1 MALVELQPPDQ
12 KRDLWFQCSWCCCPW
27 RLQGSEIF
35 CCCLMLNVNEN
46 RNVTWT
52 LRLIWSLSWIYHED
66 WHEYVPEIHLSAWIL
81 QVSETESLSCQE
93 SVILI

>member
-35 CCCLMLNVNEN
+35 CCCSILNVNEN
-46 RNVTWT
+46 GNVTWT
-52 LRLIWSLSWIYHED
+52 LMLIWSPSWIYHEG
-66 WHEYVPEIHLSAWIL
+66 WREIHLSAWIL
-81 QVSETESLSCQE
+81 EVSETESLNCQE
-93 SVILI
+93 IEILI